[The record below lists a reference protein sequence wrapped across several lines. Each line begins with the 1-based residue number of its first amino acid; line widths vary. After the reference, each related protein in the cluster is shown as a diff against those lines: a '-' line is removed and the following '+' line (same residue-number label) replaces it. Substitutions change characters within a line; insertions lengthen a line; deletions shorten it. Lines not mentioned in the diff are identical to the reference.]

1 MSRRLMTTNEELFR
15 KNYGNFKAETT
26 AINLFAKT
34 FRINQGSKLDM
45 RTIYREDYPKF
56 ETNSADRFARQ
67 RHENKNQ
74 KLLKQKI
81 PMQTQTQSMI
91 DFGYDRKEFQKALDL
106 NKKYYPDL
114 FRQSFPE
121 DYYQRLRMR
130 KYGRLSDISEE
141 KENDLEEELRSK
153 SQFNFGL
160 DTHNKNN
167 NKIKVNYIWSFKFFS
182 NEFIFFFGI
191 ESLIR

>member
-1 MSRRLMTTNEELFR
+1 M
-15 KNYGNFKAETT
+15 
-26 AINLFAKT
+26 
-34 FRINQGSKLDM
+34 
-45 RTIYREDYPKF
+45 
-56 ETNSADRFARQ
+56 
-67 RHENKNQ
+67 
-74 KLLKQKI
+74 
-81 PMQTQTQSMI
+81 
-91 DFGYDRKEFQKALDL
+91 
-106 NKKYYPDL
+106 